1 MKNKSYKRLI
11 IIVCA
16 IVILVFLFVPFEQ
29 FIFRFDT
36 PEAAM
41 KFDYREGV
49 KEIVATVENG
59 DYAKVTYVDRG
70 RELGTKCLVRD
81 KRGWISP
88 IKQISIP
95 NKFKTTYDY
104 SFDYSIVGYYKKG
117 KNLLIVDSYKYIG
130 EYEVPEIELLDNV
143 YDSIGTEFVMEEY
156 IYDEICYRTWL
167 GIIDKYPEDYK
178 IYLDGEEIEI

>member
-1 MKNKSYKRLI
+1 MKKKNYKGLI
-11 IIVCA
+11 IRVCA
-16 IVILVFLFVPFEQ
+16 IVLLVLLFVPFEQ

-59 DYAKVTYVDRG
+59 DYANVTYVDRG

-95 NKFKTTYDY
+95 NKFKIT
-104 SFDYSIVGYYKKG
+104 FDYSIVGYYKKG
-117 KNLLIVDSYKYIG
+117 KNILIVNSSKYIG
-130 EYEVPEIELLDNV
+130 EYEVPDNELIDNI
-143 YDSIGTEFVMEEY
+143 YDSIGTEFVVEDFVY
-156 IYDEICYRTWL
+156 SKTHYRVWL